1 MEDSHLCQEE
11 TPSSHLAG
19 GKNLIS
25 QYTPTRALRFE
36 VINHLGANIT
46 AESQN
51 KNVM

>member
-25 QYTPTRALRFE
+25 QYTPTRVLSFE